1 MKWMKRQRIQMVSL
15 KIINDLE
22 EDSNKQM
29 NEIK

>member
-1 MKWMKRQRIQMVSL
+1 ML

-29 NEIK
+29 NDLRRSVLVLDKM